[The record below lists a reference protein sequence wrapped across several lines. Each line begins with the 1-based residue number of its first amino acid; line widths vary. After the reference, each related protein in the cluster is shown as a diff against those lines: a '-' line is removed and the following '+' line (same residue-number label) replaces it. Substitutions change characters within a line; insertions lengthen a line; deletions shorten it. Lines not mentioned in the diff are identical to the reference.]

1 MPRRGLCV
9 LCVAFLL
16 ASTASAQDAGLRGR
30 EILVLSPMEPTRPAV
45 AAFDATRDCRE
56 GARTITVS
64 TFAER
69 GNSVVLEV
77 RDTGPGVSSEQL
89 PHLFDHSKQDGL
101 GVGLAIS
108 KSIMQALDGKVEA
121 GNWQHGAIFKISM
134 PVAAVAAAQ
143 VADHAAV

>member
-1 MPRRGLCV
+1 M
-9 LCVAFLL
+9 
-16 ASTASAQDAGLRGR
+16 
-30 EILVLSPMEPTRPAV
+30 
-45 AAFDATRDCRE
+45 
-56 GARTITVS
+56 S

-77 RDTGPGVSSEQL
+77 RDTGPGVFSEQL
-89 PHLFDHSKQDGL
+89 PHLFDHPRQDGL
-101 GVGLAIS
+101 CLDLAIS